1 MTYQEHYNKLIMYR
15 KQNKLEKSKEH
26 SGEIELHHILPRS
39 CGGTDDPENIV
50 NLYAKE
56 HFMAHYYLWK
66 IHEND
71 EFRHQ
76 TLCAFWNMCVMDSPS

>member
-1 MTYQEHYNKLIMYR
+1 MDYKEQYKQLIAFR
-15 KQNKLEKSKEH
+15 KQNKLLKSKDNFGKVET
-26 SGEIELHHILPRS
+26 HHILPKS
-39 CGGTDDPENIV
+39 CGGNDDSENLV

-71 EFRHQ
+71 QYKHEM
-76 TLCAFWNMCVMDSPS
+76 LNAF